1 MRLLLDGHLDRK
13 LKRYFGEQHDIV
25 SVQERAW
32 GSKENGELIQ
42 AAQRELEALVTMDR
56 GYHTNKTLSDGVL
69 HPFASKGTLQVPL
82 ASLCRYQEIY
92 CYLESHEGIRVR
104 I

>member
-1 MRLLLDGHLDRK
+1 MRLLLDGHLDRR

-56 GYHTNKTLSDGVL
+56 GIPHQQNLERRSSSSVCL
-69 HPFASKGTLQVPL
+69 ERHPTSTSGFIV
-82 ASLCRYQEIY
+82 
-92 CYLESHEGIRVR
+92 
-104 I
+104 